1 MTLRA
6 WNVAVL
12 GAAVATWL
20 ACGTQRERPVVEQ
33 ANADAVHAL
42 ESNVAAHPA
51 DAASSI
57 ALAQAYLD
65 SKNPGLA
72 VSVLES
78 APAAVRADV
87 RVEHAYAR
95 ALVAQGRNQDALVA
109 ERQVLATCASGS
121 EPCDGF
127 LLVSAQ
133 RRADILQEL
142 VKLGVEDAQAHPEAS
157 QIAYYNATRTA
168 TVAVL
173 Q

>member
-12 GAAVATWL
+12 GTAVATWL

-33 ANADAVHAL
+33 ANAGTVHAL
-42 ESNVAAHPA
+42 EAKVAAQPT
-51 DAASSI
+51 DAKSSI

-65 SKNPGLA
+65 SANPGLA

-78 APAAVRADV
+78 APPAVRGDV

-109 ERQVLATCASGS
+109 ERQVLAVCASGAQ
-121 EPCDGF
+121 PCDGF

-133 RRADILQEL
+133 RRSDILQEL

-157 QIAYYNATRTA
+157 QIAYFNATRTA
-168 TVAVL
+168 SVAVL

>member
-6 WNVAVL
+6 WNVGVL

-20 ACGTQRERPVVEQ
+20 ACGTERERPVVEQ

-42 ESNVAAHPA
+42 EANVAAHPA
-51 DAASSI
+51 DAKSSI

-78 APAAVRADV
+78 APVAVRADL

-95 ALVAQGRNQDALVA
+95 ALVAQGRNQEALVA
-109 ERQVLATCASGS
+109 ERQVLAACARGA

-133 RRADILQEL
+133 RRADILEEL

-168 TVAVL
+168 TVAIEE
-173 Q
+173 